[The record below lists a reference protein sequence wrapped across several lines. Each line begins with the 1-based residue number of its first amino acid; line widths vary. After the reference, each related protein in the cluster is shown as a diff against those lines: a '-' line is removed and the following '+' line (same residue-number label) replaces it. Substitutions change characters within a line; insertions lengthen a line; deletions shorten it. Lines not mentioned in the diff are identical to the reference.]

1 MNMHDILEQRFSYL
15 FEEELLAEMDACGT
29 YKEIDRDTVLIDI
42 GSYLKNMPIMLEG
55 AIKVLKADQDGN
67 EVLLYYLEPGD
78 TCAMTL
84 TCCLNDQ
91 KSSIKAV
98 AETEVKLLMVPT
110 SKMEDWLTYKSWRNF
125 VFESYNN
132 RLNEMLEAID
142 DLAFLNLQERLTKY
156 LKNSVMINS
165 TPELSLTHQK
175 IAYELNTSRVVVSRL
190 LKKLE
195 KEGEIK
201 LHRNRVEVLHF

>member
-1 MNMHDILEQRFSYL
+1 MKEILQQRFSYL
-15 FEEELLAEMDACGT
+15 FEQELLNDMDACGT
-29 YKEIDRDTVLIDI
+29 YKEVKRDEVLIDI
-42 GSYLKNMPIMLEG
+42 GDYLKNMPIMLEG
-55 AIKVLKADQDGN
+55 AIKILKADDDGN

-84 TCCLNDQ
+84 TCCVNHK
-91 KSSIKAV
+91 KSNIKAV
-98 AETEVKLLMVPT
+98 AETEVKLLVVPT
-110 SKMEDWLTYKSWRNF
+110 SKMEEWLTYKSWRDF

-165 TPELSLTHQK
+165 TAELSLTHQK

-201 LHRNRVEVLHF
+201 LHRNKVEVLHF